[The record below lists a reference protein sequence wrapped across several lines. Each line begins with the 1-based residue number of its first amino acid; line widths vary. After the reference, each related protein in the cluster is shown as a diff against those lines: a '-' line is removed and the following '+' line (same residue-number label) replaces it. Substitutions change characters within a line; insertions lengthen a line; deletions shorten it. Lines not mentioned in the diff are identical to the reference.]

1 MTIQIRTKHKDGQSI
16 TTNQRLAVLFLYSGL
31 DLLQIEKSEK
41 PGGGLRFVFDDPA
54 GEALEL
60 ETYFY
65 DDGCPVTSARELL
78 EADRQIRK
86 AVRQFWESKKG
97 EIHAEKF

>member
-31 DLLQIEKSEK
+31 DLLEVQKSEK
-41 PGGGLRFVFDDPA
+41 PGGGLKFIFDDPA

-60 ETYFY
+60 EQYFY
-65 DDGCPVTSARELL
+65 ADGCSITSARELL

-86 AVRQFWESKKG
+86 ATRQFWETQKG
-97 EIHAEKF
+97 EFHAQKL